1 MKNDLVFS
9 LSKRETHETYNYFAV
24 FMEDVNQLNIVEKY
38 NNKKHLT
45 YIVARLQHGGQKLK
59 FYQYRGLIGYQTD
72 AK

>member
-1 MKNDLVFS
+1 
-9 LSKRETHETYNYFAV
+9 
-24 FMEDVNQLNIVEKY
+24 MEDVNQLNIVEKY